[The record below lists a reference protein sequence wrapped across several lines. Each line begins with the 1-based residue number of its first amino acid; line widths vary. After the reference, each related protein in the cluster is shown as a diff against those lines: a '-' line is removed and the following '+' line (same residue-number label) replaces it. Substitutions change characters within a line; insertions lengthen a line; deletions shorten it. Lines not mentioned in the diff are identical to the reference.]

1 MGARFFGAD
10 VLRAED
16 RTLLKGSGQ
25 YVDDI
30 RLEGTLHGAF
40 LRSPHAHAIIMS
52 IDTTKAKE
60 LDGVHAVYTYAE
72 IEEPLNQPIK
82 QPYPHPLI
90 QKDIL
95 SYPLAK
101 EEVCH
106 VGEAIAFIV
115 ADTRHIAED
124 AIPLIE
130 IEFETLEAAVRVRE
144 AALPKA
150 PPAHKDSK
158 DNIAAEL
165 NIKFGD
171 IEDTFSSADHVLE
184 TSFLQHRGGC
194 HAMEGRAIL
203 ASYNSSLDELTSWSA
218 TQCPYLIRR
227 SLAGHFQ
234 MPESRIRI
242 ISPDVGGGFGPK
254 AGFYAEEIITAFAS
268 KKLGKPVKWIEDR
281 QEHFVTTNTQR
292 DSWWDLK
299 IACDNKG
306 RISGVRG
313 KIITDQGAYIPWG
326 LLLAFTSMTPLP
338 GPYKIL
344 SMDIDQQVVFTNTV
358 PNTPVRGAGRPN
370 AAYAM
375 ERVIETVSRHLK
387 IDSAEI
393 RRRNFVEKKDFPYK
407 TGLIHFNGTPMSY
420 DSGDY
425 HQLLEKALDLADF
438 DNFFERQKQARENG
452 QFLGIGI
459 SSCIEDT
466 GNGPY
471 EGVTVRVDTMG
482 KIYVSSGAASQGQ
495 GHKTVLTQIV
505 ADQLSV
511 NIEDIHVEIGDTS
524 KFPQGV
530 GTVASRVGVN
540 IGTAAFSAANEVRE
554 KALNLASDI
563 LETDLEDLEI
573 EDGIIRDKSRKNL
586 TISLGEIALKLAPMS
601 GGAVP
606 VGHSASLESTSY
618 QASNGMP
625 HASGSNVCEVEVDI
639 GTGEVKVLN
648 YCVAHDCGRKINPMI
663 VEGQIVGGVVH
674 GIGNALFEEM
684 IYDDGGQPQ
693 NTNYGEYLLP
703 LATEMPPIKVIHQET
718 PSPLNPLGLKG
729 AGEGG
734 TIPAAAAIVS
744 AIENALTEFN
754 VVIDRY
760 PVTPEYLCNLIDKEN
775 QIEV

>member
-1 MGARFFGAD
+1 
-10 VLRAED
+10 
-16 RTLLKGSGQ
+16 
-25 YVDDI
+25 
-30 RLEGTLHGAF
+30 
-40 LRSPHAHAIIMS
+40 
-52 IDTTKAKE
+52 
-60 LDGVHAVYTYAE
+60 
-72 IEEPLNQPIK
+72 
-82 QPYPHPLI
+82 
-90 QKDIL
+90 
-95 SYPLAK
+95 
-101 EEVCH
+101 
-106 VGEAIAFIV
+106 
-115 ADTRHIAED
+115 
-124 AIPLIE
+124 
-130 IEFETLEAAVRVRE
+130 
-144 AALPKA
+144 
-150 PPAHKDSK
+150 
-158 DNIAAEL
+158 
-165 NIKFGD
+165 
-171 IEDTFSSADHVLE
+171 
-184 TSFLQHRGGC
+184 
-194 HAMEGRAIL
+194 
-203 ASYNSSLDELTSWSA
+203 
-218 TQCPYLIRR
+218 
-227 SLAGHFQ
+227 
-234 MPESRIRI
+234 
-242 ISPDVGGGFGPK
+242 
-254 AGFYAEEIITAFAS
+254 
-268 KKLGKPVKWIEDR
+268 
-281 QEHFVTTNTQR
+281 
-292 DSWWDLK
+292 
-299 IACDNKG
+299 
-306 RISGVRG
+306 
-313 KIITDQGAYIPWG
+313 
-326 LLLAFTSMTPLP
+326 MTPLP

-387 IDSAEI
+387 IGSAEI

-425 HQLLEKALDLADF
+425 HQLLEKALDL
-438 DNFFERQKQARENG
+438 
-452 QFLGIGI
+452 
-459 SSCIEDT
+459 
-466 GNGPY
+466 
-471 EGVTVRVDTMG
+471 V
-482 KIYVSSGAASQGQ
+482 YVSSGAASQGQ

-573 EDGIIRDKSRKNL
+573 EDGIIRDNSRKNL

-606 VGHSASLESTSY
+606 AGHSASLESTSY

-674 GIGNALFEEM
+674 GIGNALFVEM
-684 IYDDGGQPQ
+684 IYDDGGQ
-693 NTNYGEYLLP
+693 GEYLLP

>member
-1 MGARFFGAD
+1 M
-10 VLRAED
+10 
-16 RTLLKGSGQ
+16 
-25 YVDDI
+25 
-30 RLEGTLHGAF
+30 
-40 LRSPHAHAIIMS
+40 
-52 IDTTKAKE
+52 
-60 LDGVHAVYTYAE
+60 
-72 IEEPLNQPIK
+72 
-82 QPYPHPLI
+82 
-90 QKDIL
+90 
-95 SYPLAK
+95 
-101 EEVCH
+101 
-106 VGEAIAFIV
+106 
-115 ADTRHIAED
+115 
-124 AIPLIE
+124 
-130 IEFETLEAAVRVRE
+130 
-144 AALPKA
+144 
-150 PPAHKDSK
+150 
-158 DNIAAEL
+158 
-165 NIKFGD
+165 
-171 IEDTFSSADHVLE
+171 
-184 TSFLQHRGGC
+184 
-194 HAMEGRAIL
+194 
-203 ASYNSSLDELTSWSA
+203 
-218 TQCPYLIRR
+218 
-227 SLAGHFQ
+227 
-234 MPESRIRI
+234 
-242 ISPDVGGGFGPK
+242 
-254 AGFYAEEIITAFAS
+254 
-268 KKLGKPVKWIEDR
+268 
-281 QEHFVTTNTQR
+281 
-292 DSWWDLK
+292 
-299 IACDNKG
+299 
-306 RISGVRG
+306 
-313 KIITDQGAYIPWG
+313 
-326 LLLAFTSMTPLP
+326 
-338 GPYKIL
+338 
-344 SMDIDQQVVFTNTV
+344 
-358 PNTPVRGAGRPN
+358 
-370 AAYAM
+370 
-375 ERVIETVSRHLK
+375 
-387 IDSAEI
+387 
-393 RRRNFVEKKDFPYK
+393 
-407 TGLIHFNGTPMSY
+407 
-420 DSGDY
+420 
-425 HQLLEKALDLADF
+425 
-438 DNFFERQKQARENG
+438 
-452 QFLGIGI
+452 
-459 SSCIEDT
+459 
-466 GNGPY
+466 
-471 EGVTVRVDTMG
+471 TVRVDTMG

-540 IGTAAFSAANEVRE
+540 IGTAAFSASNEVRE

-625 HASGSNVCEVEVDI
+625 HASGSNVFEVEVDI

-648 YCVAHDCGRKINPMI
+648 YCVAHDCGSKINPMI